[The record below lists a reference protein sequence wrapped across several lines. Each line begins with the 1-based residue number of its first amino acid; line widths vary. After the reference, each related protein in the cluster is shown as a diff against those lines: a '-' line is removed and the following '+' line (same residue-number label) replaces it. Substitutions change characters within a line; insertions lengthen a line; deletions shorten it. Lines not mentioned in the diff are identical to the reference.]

1 MAARRTL
8 LSGGLAA
15 RTAQELTVPVEA
27 LREGRRVLRKLEIFV
42 VRGEDETLAAYE
54 NHCPHAGGPLNQ
66 FPDRFFSRDQRH
78 LLCTRHGAK
87 FDIQDGT
94 CVHGPCVGMRLNSLP
109 ITVDAETGDVST
121 SEQALLDLC
130 ADGGGAFIEEEVGQ
144 EECSDGVGVLGGLDL
159 ETRLRAK
166 HNRRKQ
172 TSRDP
177 IKS

>member
-94 CVHGPCVGMRLNSLP
+94 CVHGPCVGMQLNSLP

-121 SEQALLDLC
+121 SEQYK
-130 ADGGGAFIEEEVGQ
+130 F
-144 EECSDGVGVLGGLDL
+144 
-159 ETRLRAK
+159 
-166 HNRRKQ
+166 
-172 TSRDP
+172 
-177 IKS
+177 

>member
-66 FPDRFFSRDQRH
+66 FPDRFFSRDQRRR
-78 LLCTRHGAK
+78 LADNLSQGWITLPEVPQPCAIAK
-87 FDIQDGT
+87 
-94 CVHGPCVGMRLNSLP
+94 VR
-109 ITVDAETGDVST
+109 
-121 SEQALLDLC
+121 
-130 ADGGGAFIEEEVGQ
+130 GQ
-144 EECSDGVGVLGGLDL
+144 
-159 ETRLRAK
+159 
-166 HNRRKQ
+166 
-172 TSRDP
+172 
-177 IKS
+177 